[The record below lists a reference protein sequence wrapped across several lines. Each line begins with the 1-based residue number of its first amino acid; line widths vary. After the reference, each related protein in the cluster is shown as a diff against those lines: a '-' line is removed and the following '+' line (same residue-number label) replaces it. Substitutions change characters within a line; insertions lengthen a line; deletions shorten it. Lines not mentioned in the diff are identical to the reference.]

1 LTREDHSGALPLV
14 NLGGADMQ
22 VVAEKLKRADVT
34 AVAAAIALVGL
45 AGIAGFLFFQYVV
58 GLPPC
63 PLCLEQRYAFYVA
76 VPLAALLWLGSEYGA
91 SRKVLVAGF
100 AVIALAMLWNS
111 GLAVYHA
118 GVEWKF
124 WAGPADCS
132 GPLNSL
138 GGPGGLLGQ
147 IKNISVVRCD
157 EAAWRFLGLSLAGWN
172 VPLSLGLALLAAWGA
187 RGAWLRPKEF

>member
-1 LTREDHSGALPLV
+1 
-14 NLGGADMQ
+14 MQ
-22 VVAEKLKRADVT
+22 AVAEKFKQADAA
-34 AVAAAIALVGL
+34 AVAALIALVGL

-63 PLCLEQRYAFYVA
+63 PLCLEQRNAFYVS
-76 VPLAALLWLGSEYGA
+76 VPLAALLWLGAEHGA

-100 AVIALAMLWNS
+100 VVIAAVMLWNS
-111 GLAVYHA
+111 GLAAYHA

-124 WAGPADCS
+124 WPGPADCS

-138 GGPGGLLGQ
+138 GGPGGLMGQ
-147 IKNISVVRCD
+147 LKSISVVRCD

-172 VPLSLGLALLAAWGA
+172 VPLSFGLALAAAWGA
-187 RGAWLRPKEF
+187 YGITRKR